1 MKSMKPMVKDL
12 ATTLEDIVNKI
23 NGVTSNQSTEKEDE
37 ISRIDDDISNQST
50 KKKEKEGLPKSED
63 EIDILEKYWTSEKS
77 EKKEYLTKLE
87 NKIKRISD
95 ILNQSTRG
103 KRAEDLIANKL
114 YENPIIKNGKNYKWI
129 ITHNKECQHINIRA
143 LNKNSNSGSEYDLS
157 YDEKFIKCKSFDDRL
172 ILITK
177 NYMQLFAVHEKNKSI
192 YVRYIKS
199 HNLSIESLEENIK
212 SIEEDYDGYIFDI
225 NVKLNN
231 WVVDDGGNINRYWYL
246 DVKFQL
252 ACILLKI
259 VLAKT

>member
-103 KRAEDLIANKL
+103 K
-114 YENPIIKNGKNYKWI
+114 
-129 ITHNKECQHINIRA
+129 
-143 LNKNSNSGSEYDLS
+143 
-157 YDEKFIKCKSFDDRL
+157 
-172 ILITK
+172 
-177 NYMQLFAVHEKNKSI
+177 
-192 YVRYIKS
+192 
-199 HNLSIESLEENIK
+199 
-212 SIEEDYDGYIFDI
+212 I

-259 VLAKT
+259 VLAKTVIFSVLL